1 MNDRVQSDPEAGTHT
16 SGDAAGG
23 ETHQWRVRAGRL
35 APLVDGVE
43 YYAAVRSALTK
54 AKRQVFIVGW
64 EIHSEVDLLRGEDAE
79 RAEGESGWPVR
90 LADLLQA
97 IVEARPE
104 LEVRLLIWEGSSMFA
119 LERQHLPRMKRPWD
133 KHKRIKLVWDKDTP
147 PLGSQHQKLVTVDD
161 RVAFVGGMDLTKS
174 RWDTHEH
181 RPGDKRRRNPG
192 LLPSYGDPYHDIMLS
207 LDDEAARRIGEW
219 CRERWRRATGE
230 AVDPPETDDGVGSD
244 GAGDDRWPEGV
255 EPLLTDREVDV
266 ALTEPDYAGREEL
279 RQVEAAFI
287 EQIRAAER
295 LIFVETQYL
304 ASGRIA
310 DELCERLREDGGPE
324 VILILPFGCPGR
336 LQSMAMDSR
345 RDQLLGRLREAD
357 PNGRFGAYWATLR
370 GADTEKPFEN
380 SVYIHAKT
388 MVVDDRLLRV
398 GSANLNSRSM
408 GLDTEL
414 DATVRVA
421 ADDRD
426 AVEAVAGYRRRL
438 IGYLL
443 GVDAEA
449 VARAEKKEGSVRGA
463 IESLRG
469 GERTLAPFEH
479 GTPKPTRE
487 IALEIGLADP
497 ERPPSE
503 EDAKRALDTFAK
515 HIGKRDKLRKA
526 WSVGVGYARRWKLAL
541 LGFAVIVLIAAIWRV
556 TPLGELADRERME
569 GLVETIRESPAGI
582 AGVIAVFIALGSFGF
597 PIVVL
602 VAASGAI
609 FGVAW
614 ALVVSLTGVLG
625 ASIAGFVF
633 GRMAPSGLQRRFAE
647 GRTKRVANVLK
658 GEGVLSVAVVRNMP
672 VAPFAV
678 VNAAF
683 GFTGVRWLD
692 YLAGTMIGMLPGIVL
707 LSAFGQELGK
717 LVTDPTPARVAQA
730 AAVGVGVIV
739 IAVVAQRLIKKFA
752 PSPIKD
758 DADDAG
764 EAERSE
770 NDAETGASGG
780 A

>member
-1 MNDRVQSDPEAGTHT
+1 MNDRAEGDPGTRT
-16 SGDAAGG
+16 TDDASLGA
-23 ETHQWRVRAGRL
+23 THRWRERAERL

-43 YYAAVRSALTK
+43 YYAAVRSALIR

-64 EIHSEVDLLRGEDAE
+64 EIHSEVDLLRGEEAE
-79 RAEGESGWPVR
+79 RAEEESEWPVR

-97 IVEARPE
+97 IVQARPE

-133 KHKRIKLVWDKDTP
+133 QRKRIKLVWDKDTP
-147 PLGSQHQKLVTVDD
+147 PLGSQHQKLVVVDD

-181 RPGDKRRRNPG
+181 RPADKRRRNPG
-192 LLPSYGDPYHDIMLS
+192 LIPTYGDPYHDIMLA
-207 LDDEAARRIGEW
+207 LDDEAARRVGEW

-230 AVDPPETDDGVGSD
+230 SVDPPETD
-244 GAGDDRWPEGV
+244 GASGGDGDDPWPEGV
-255 EPLLTDREVDV
+255 EPLLTDREVEL
-266 ALTEPDYAGREEL
+266 ALTEPDYAGRKEL

-287 EQIRAAER
+287 EQIREAEK
-295 LIFVETQYL
+295 LIFVETQYF
-304 ASGRIA
+304 ASGKIA
-310 DELCERLREDGGPE
+310 DELCERLREDDGPE
-324 VILILPFGCPGR
+324 VILILPFGCPGK
-336 LQSMAMDSR
+336 LQSIAMDTR
-345 RDQLLGRLREAD
+345 RDQLFERLRDAD
-357 PNGRFGAYWATLR
+357 TNKRFGAYWATLNGR
-370 GADTEKPFEN
+370 DTEKPFEH

-388 MVVDDRLLRV
+388 MVIDDRLLRI

-414 DATVRVA
+414 DATVRVG
-421 ADDRD
+421 ADERD

-443 GVDAEA
+443 GVDAQE
-449 VARAEKKEGSVRGA
+449 VARAEKDEGSVLGA

-526 WSVGVGYARRWKLAL
+526 LSVGVGYARRWKLAL
-541 LGFAVIVLIAAIWRV
+541 LGFAVIVLIAAVWRV

-569 GLVETIRESPAGI
+569 GVVETIRESPAGI

-602 VAASGAI
+602 IAASGAI

-614 ALVVSLTGVLG
+614 ALAVSLMGVLG
-625 ASIAGFVF
+625 ASIAGFAF

-647 GRTKRVANVLK
+647 GRTKRVAKVLK

-707 LSAFGQELGK
+707 LSVFGRELGK

-730 AAVGVGVIV
+730 AVVGVGVIV
-739 IAVVAQRLIKKFA
+739 LAIVAQRLIKKFA
-752 PSPIKD
+752 PSPVDGDPDEDD
-758 DADDAG
+758 DAD
-764 EAERSE
+764 ER
-770 NDAETGASGG
+770 GG
-780 A
+780 S